1 MQMYQIY
8 VAFAS
13 TVSEE
18 YFDVVYKKATDY
30 AHCFLYIDKKKNPN
44 LYLFFMQILMLF
56 PLFLDVN
63 FGHDHVDLK
72 SNSSPLETYKQVNH
86 AKNVFIQIAEIL
98 LPAFSSKVELEELN
112 LINARPDS
120 L

>member
-30 AHCFLYIDKKKNPN
+30 AHCFLYIDKKKKSQFVSIF
-44 LYLFFMQILMLF
+44 YADFYAI
-56 PLFLDVN
+56 
-63 FGHDHVDLK
+63 
-72 SNSSPLETYKQVNH
+72 SNSSPLETQNK
-86 AKNVFIQIAEIL
+86 
-98 LPAFSSKVELEELN
+98 
-112 LINARPDS
+112 LIVQKCFYTNS
-120 L
+120 

>member
-44 LYLFFMQILMLF
+44 LYLFFMQIFMLF

-63 FGHDHVDLK
+63 FGHDHVD
-72 SNSSPLETYKQVNH
+72 S
-86 AKNVFIQIAEIL
+86 
-98 LPAFSSKVELEELN
+98 FSSKVELEELN

>member
-30 AHCFLYIDKKKNPN
+30 AHCFLYIDKKKKSQFVSIF
-44 LYLFFMQILMLF
+44 YADFYAISTFF
-56 PLFLDVN
+56 
-63 FGHDHVDLK
+63 GC
-72 SNSSPLETYKQVNH
+72 
-86 AKNVFIQIAEIL
+86 
-98 LPAFSSKVELEELN
+98 
-112 LINARPDS
+112 
-120 L
+120 